1 MENYTNST
9 DIFCVNMCGH
19 IKSPMEVIMAQTEA
33 QLRASKKY
41 HEKFD
46 DLRIRVPA
54 GEKHVIEE
62 HASSLGE
69 SVNAFVRRAI
79 IETMERDNHNKLN
92 D

>member
-1 MENYTNST
+1 MKVLV
-9 DIFCVNMCGH
+9 VNCGSSSL
-19 IKSPMEVIMAQTEA
+19 KA
-33 QLRASKKY
+33 QLMETDSAEVFANAY
-41 HEKFD
+41 CE
-46 DLRIRVPA
+46 RVGINGSFMTYKRN